1 MYTTNLKTLLD
12 VFDMPNIN
20 TSGYEPSSGRYVMTQ
35 LDDGKRQLC
44 INVLGHDVNN
54 IKLDAT
60 DDKITVKANK
70 PENGYPLVEDIN
82 LSFSVGKDWDGAK
95 TEAKYLNGLLIV
107 TIDKKDERKP
117 KNIQIK
123 FG

>member
-12 VFDMPNIN
+12 VFDMPTVN
-20 TSGYEPSSGRYVMTQ
+20 TSGYEPSMGKYVMNQ
-35 LDDGKRQLC
+35 LEDGKRQLC
-44 INVLGHDVNN
+44 INVLGHDVND
-54 IKLDAT
+54 IKLEAT
-60 DDKITVKANK
+60 DDKITVKVKK
-70 PENGYPLVEDIN
+70 PEDSYPLIEDIN

-95 TEAKYLNGLLIV
+95 TEAEYINGLLIV

>member
-1 MYTTNLKTLLD
+1 MGK
-12 VFDMPNIN
+12 
-20 TSGYEPSSGRYVMTQ
+20 YVMNQ
-35 LDDGKRQLC
+35 LEDGKRQLC
-44 INVLGHDVNN
+44 INVLGHDVND
-54 IKLDAT
+54 IKLEAT
-60 DDKITVKANK
+60 DDKITVKVKK
-70 PENGYPLVEDIN
+70 PEDSYPLIEDIN

-95 TEAKYLNGLLIV
+95 TEAEYINGLLIV